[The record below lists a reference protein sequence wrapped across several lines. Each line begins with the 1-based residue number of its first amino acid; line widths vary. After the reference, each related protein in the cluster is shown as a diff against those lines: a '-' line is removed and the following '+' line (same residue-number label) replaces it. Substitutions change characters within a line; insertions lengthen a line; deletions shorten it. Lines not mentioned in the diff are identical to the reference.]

1 MESFK
6 EFEIKA
12 IGLTKIYGGVQ
23 YIDTCV
29 GDYCDCLEDS
39 NDNGIQDPGEC
50 MEIVSCSV

>member
-23 YIDTCV
+23 YIDTSFD
-29 GDYCDCLEDS
+29 GYCDCLEDS
-39 NDNGIQDPGEC
+39 NDNGKQDPGEC